1 VTRGRL
7 GGALILVLALGPW
20 LAPGLARDLVRP
32 SALAGTWYPEDPQAL
47 EQTVDG
53 LLADAAPATP
63 PEGGIRALVVPHA
76 GYAYSG
82 RIAAAAF
89 ALIRGGQY
97 RRVLLLAPAH
107 QGDFRGLSIA
117 DVDAYATP
125 LGRVPLDGGAVARLR
140 LSSLVTADPGAHRK
154 EHAIE
159 IELPFLQ
166 RTLVSGWKLVPILV
180 GALESQDYPGIADL
194 LRPLV
199 GEGTLV
205 VVSSDFTHYGAR
217 FGYLPFPPDDQ
228 APERIRALDEG
239 AIARVLARDGPGL
252 LDYRARTGVTVCG
265 IRPLA
270 LLLHLLPADA
280 RVERIAYGTSGDLS
294 GAWRSSVSYVALA
307 VTGPLDPSEESAE
320 GVEHLGQ
327 ERLAA
332 SDLERLHRVAALG
345 VKAAVDGLSK
355 PLEAEIADL
364 LAGLPPQLGEPAG
377 AFVTLWSR
385 GRELRGC
392 IGHVA
397 NDLPLYKAVLQ
408 SAYQAAGQD
417 HRFQPVTAAELRE
430 LEVEVSVL
438 SVPRPIA
445 SIDAFRPG
453 EQGITLRKGD
463 RYGLYLPEVATHMG
477 WDRDTTLSQL
487 ALKAGLPADGWRE
500 GATFEVFTTTSY
512 QAPYP
517 ADSTRVARDGARGD
531 ADPAPPHP

>member
-1 VTRGRL
+1 MARVRL
-7 GGALILVLALGPW
+7 GGVLALGLALGLW

-47 EQTVDG
+47 EQAVDG
-53 LLADAAPATP
+53 LLAEAAPGAS

-89 ALIRGGQY
+89 ALVRGGQY
-97 RRVLLLAPAH
+97 RRVLLVAPSH
-107 QGDFRGLSIA
+107 HGDFRGLSIA

-125 LGRVPLDGGAVARLR
+125 LGEVPLDGEAVARLR
-140 LSSLVTADPGAHRK
+140 RSSLVRADPGAHRK

-166 RTLVSGWKLVPILV
+166 RALGSGWGLVPVLV
-180 GALESQDYPGIADL
+180 GALEPEDYPEVADL

-199 GEGTLV
+199 DAETLV

-217 FGYLPFPPDDQ
+217 FGYLPFPPDAQ
-228 APERIRALDEG
+228 ASERIRALDEG

-252 LDYRARTGVTVCG
+252 LDYRARTGITVCG

-280 RVERIAYGTSGDLS
+280 RIERIAYGTSGDLTDD
-294 GAWRSSVSYVALA
+294 WRSSVSYVALA
-307 VTGPLDPSEESAE
+307 VTGPFVPPEESADAAE
-320 GVEHLGQ
+320 DIGQ
-327 ERLAA
+327 GGLAA
-332 SDLERLHRVAALG
+332 SDLERLHRIAVLG
-345 VKAAVDGLSK
+345 VEAAAVGLSQS
-355 PLEAEIADL
+355 LEAEITEL
-364 LAGLPPQLGEPAG
+364 LAGLPPRLGEPAG
-377 AFVTLWSR
+377 AFVTLRSR
-385 GRELRGC
+385 GALRGC
-392 IGHVA
+392 VGHVA
-397 NDLPLYKAVLQ
+397 NDLPLYRAVLQ
-408 SAYQAAGQD
+408 SAYQAARQD
-417 HRFQPVTAAELRE
+417 HRFKPVTAAELRD

-445 SIDAFRPG
+445 SIDDFHPG

-500 GATFEVFTTTSY
+500 GATFEVFTTTRY

-517 ADSTRVARDGARGD
+517 ADSPRVARDGARGD
-531 ADPAPPHP
+531 TGPAPTHP